1 MTDSTAD
8 EIWMLQA
15 LDLADEGRGLTS
27 PNPMVGAIIVG
38 RDGSIVGAGFH
49 ERAGGDHAEVRA
61 LAAAGE
67 AARGATLYCTLEP
80 CSHRGR
86 TPPCVN
92 RIVEAGVG
100 RVVVALRDPNP
111 RVDGR
116 GLAHLRRSGIRVDV
130 GICSR
135 EAARQNGPFLT
146 WVTQGRPFITMKVA
160 ISRDGCIAAR
170 EGERTELTSDVT
182 RKVVHAL
189 RAEVDAVG
197 VGSPTLL
204 VDDPL
209 LTARVAL
216 RDRPLTR
223 VVFDRRLRTPPSASL
238 FATLAAGPV
247 VVLAAEQ
254 ALEQHPDRA
263 RRLADAGAE
272 IEVVP
277 AGRTMR
283 DGLGHLAQRE
293 ITSLL
298 LEGGRR
304 LHEAAWRGGVVD
316 RVQIFV
322 APKTLGRRAVP
333 WLDRRELFCALEQRR
348 MRACG
353 PDLLIEGN
361 VHRTG

>member
-8 EIWMLQA
+8 EIRMLQA
-15 LDLADEGRGLTS
+15 LDLAEQGRGLTS
-27 PNPMVGAIIVG
+27 PNPMVGAIVVG
-38 RDGSIVGAGFH
+38 GDGAVAGEGFH

-86 TPPCVN
+86 TPPCVD
-92 RIVEAGVG
+92 RIVEAGVA

-116 GLAHLRRSGIRVDV
+116 GLAHLRRAGIRVDV
-130 GICSR
+130 GVCSR
-135 EAARQNGPFLT
+135 EAARQNSAFLT
-146 WVTQGRPFITMKVA
+146 WMSQGRPFVTMKVA

-170 EGERTELTSDVT
+170 EGQRTALTSDDT
-182 RKVVHAL
+182 RRVVHAL
-189 RAEVDAVG
+189 RAEVDAIG
-197 VGSPTLL
+197 VGSTTVL

-209 LTARVAL
+209 LTARVAP
-216 RDRPLTR
+216 RNRPLTR

-238 FATLAAGPV
+238 LGTLGAGPV
-247 VVLAAEQ
+247 VVLTAEQ

-263 RRLADAGAE
+263 QRLADAGAE
-272 IEVVP
+272 VEVVP

-283 DGLGHLAQRE
+283 DGLVRLARRE
-293 ITSLL
+293 ITSLV

-304 LHEAAWRGGVVD
+304 LHESAWRGGIVD
-316 RVQIFV
+316 HVQIFV

-333 WLDRRELFCALEQRR
+333 WLDRRELFGALEPRR

-353 PDLLIEGN
+353 PDLLIEGY
-361 VHRTG
+361 VHRTD

>member
-1 MTDSTAD
+1 MADSTAD

-15 LDLADEGRGLTS
+15 LDLAEQGRGLTS
-27 PNPMVGAIIVG
+27 PNPMVGAIVVG
-38 RDGSIVGAGFH
+38 GGGAVAGAGFH

-86 TPPCVN
+86 TPPCVD
-92 RIVEAGVG
+92 RIVEAGVA

-116 GLAHLRRSGIRVDV
+116 GVAHLRRAGIRVDV
-130 GICSR
+130 GVCSR
-135 EAARQNGPFLT
+135 EAARQNGAFLT
-146 WVTQGRPFITMKVA
+146 WMSQGRPFVTMKVA

-170 EGERTELTSDVT
+170 EGQRTALTSDDT

-189 RAEVDAVG
+189 RAEVDAIG
-197 VGSPTLL
+197 VGSTTVL

-209 LTARVAL
+209 LTARVAP
-216 RDRPLTR
+216 RNRPLTR

-238 FATLAAGPV
+238 LGTLGAGPV
-247 VVLAAEQ
+247 VVLTAEQ

-263 RRLADAGAE
+263 QRLADAGAE
-272 IEVVP
+272 VEVVP

-283 DGLGHLAQRE
+283 DGLVRLARRE
-293 ITSLL
+293 ITSLV

-304 LHEAAWRGGVVD
+304 LHESAWRGGVVD
-316 RVQIFV
+316 HVQIFV
-322 APKTLGRRAVP
+322 APRTLGRRAVP
-333 WLDRRELFCALEQRR
+333 WLDRRELFGALEQRR

-353 PDLLIEGN
+353 ADLLIEGY
-361 VHRTG
+361 VHRTD

>member
-1 MTDSTAD
+1 MTDPIAD

-15 LDLADEGRGLTS
+15 LDLAEEGRGLTS
-27 PNPMVGAIIVG
+27 PNPMVGAIVVG
-38 RDGSIVGAGFH
+38 RDGSVVGAGFH

-67 AARGATLYCTLEP
+67 AARGAKLYCTLEP

-92 RIVEAGVG
+92 RIVEAGVAH
-100 RVVVALRDPNP
+100 VVVAMRDPNP

-116 GLAHLRRSGIRVDV
+116 GIAHLRRSGIRVDV
-130 GICSR
+130 GVCAE
-135 EAARQNGPFLT
+135 EAARQNGAFLT
-146 WVTQGRPFITMKVA
+146 WVSQGRPFVTMKVA

-170 EGERTELTSDVT
+170 EGERTELTSDAT
-182 RKVVHAL
+182 REVVHAF
-189 RAEVDAVG
+189 RAEVDAIG
-197 VGSPTLL
+197 VGSTTVL

-209 LTARVAL
+209 LTARTAP
-216 RDRPLTR
+216 RGRPLTR

-247 VVLAAEQ
+247 IVLTAER
-254 ALEQHPDRA
+254 AVDQHSDRA
-263 RRLADAGAE
+263 QRLADAGAE
-272 IEVVP
+272 VEVVP

-283 DGLGHLAQRE
+283 DGLARLAGRE
-293 ITSLL
+293 ITSLV

-304 LHEAAWRGGVVD
+304 LHEAAWRSRVVD
-316 RVQIFV
+316 HVQIYV
-322 APKTLGRRAVP
+322 APRTLGARAVP
-333 WLDRRELFCALEQRR
+333 WLDRRELFGTLERRR

-353 PDLLIEGN
+353 PDLMIEGY
-361 VHRTG
+361 VHRTN